1 MDKIMS
7 TRVDESISFLIDS
20 LSQTLHTSKK
30 NIVETAI
37 RMYSEKVIAKKN
49 IDVFAETCGTWNRKE
64 STTTTIK
71 KARKAFNSSF
81 NRHHS

>member
-7 TRVDESISFLIDS
+7 TRVDESISFLIDN

-37 RMYSEKVIAKKN
+37 RMYSEKVNTQKK
-49 IDVFAETCGTWNRKE
+49 IDVFAETSGAWKRKE
-64 STTTTIK
+64 SASTTIK
-71 KARKAFNSSF
+71 NARKTFNSSF
-81 NRHHS
+81 TRHHS